1 MRQEC
6 FDETILPGSAL
17 SAAHLS
23 SDTSLVPQENAIFR
37 KKVRTSMTLAGLLLC
52 AGTAICWASSPLLLR
67 EGMKS
72 FSYQEINAVRSLGF
86 LGGSIVV
93 LLTLLGTSATF
104 PTSPFLLGVVFCN
117 VLLGNILGDVA
128 YFAAI
133 KNIGVSRA
141 VAISS
146 AYPLVV
152 TAVSWLW
159 LGEHITLHVLAG
171 TVCIV
176 LGLVFLRMEGHDREQ
191 PQATT
196 KGFLLSILAALCWGI
211 GIPIS
216 KWLISSAGMDPAAF
230 NFLRALMLVLLTWG
244 IWLSSAKGRRE
255 AKNFLSRPTSR
266 GDNAVSPGKPL
277 ALRHL
282 SVVLAGV
289 VGLSLGGV
297 LFTLSLQTA
306 PVSLVTPITATSPF
320 LTALFSFFVLREP
333 TRAVQWAGIAF
344 IVGGSA
350 AIGM

>member
-1 MRQEC
+1 
-6 FDETILPGSAL
+6 
-17 SAAHLS
+17 
-23 SDTSLVPQENAIFR
+23 
-37 KKVRTSMTLAGLLLC
+37 MTLAGLLLC

-104 PTSPFLLGVVFCN
+104 PTSPFLLGVVLCN

-133 KNIGVSRA
+133 KSIGVSRA

-191 PQATT
+191 PQAAT

-216 KWLISSAGMDPAAF
+216 KWLISSAGMDPVTF
-230 NFLRALMLVLLTWG
+230 NFLRALTLVPLTWG

-255 AKNFLSRPTSR
+255 AKTFLSRRDETSR
-266 GDNAVSPGKPL
+266 GDNAVSAGKTL
-277 ALRHL
+277 ALRRL

-297 LFTLSLQTA
+297 LFTLSLRTA